1 MRLFNVILVRFVL
14 FLIRKISLK
23 PQQQLSSLCEFARKR
38 VQVAGLKHL
47 PSKFPFIIATNHR
60 FSTWSLTLLVAY
72 FYSELNRKIYVITKE
87 EICKLLGEKA
97 RSDAIILHSLPRMDE
112 LPPDVDSTRHAR
124 YWEEAFNGVVM
135 RMALLALIMGAME

>member
-1 MRLFNVILVRFVL
+1 MRLFNVILVRSVL

-23 PQQQLSSLCEFARKR
+23 PQQQLSSLHKFARKR

-97 RSDAIILHSLPRMDE
+97 TKWLGLIPDNQYALKRSLSLLKQGEIIALVVTGEKDKLDK
-112 LPPDVDSTRHAR
+112 
-124 YWEEAFNGVVM
+124 NG
-135 RMALLALIMGAME
+135 LLID